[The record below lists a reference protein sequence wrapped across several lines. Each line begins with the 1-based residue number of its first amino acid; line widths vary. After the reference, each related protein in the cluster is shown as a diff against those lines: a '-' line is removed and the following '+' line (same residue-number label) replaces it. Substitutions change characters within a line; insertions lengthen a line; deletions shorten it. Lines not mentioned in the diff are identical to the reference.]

1 MTVFSALIVALWPM
15 LLPWALVVFSV
26 RIPARSTS
34 VNSVPEMSLRIASA
48 KVSVMLP
55 DTSFVAV
62 PSSGLNSG
70 DGAVV
75 STVNVALAAVPPLDA
90 AS

>member
-1 MTVFSALIVALWPM
+1 MFVPVEPVRL
-15 LLPWALVVFSV
+15 SV
-26 RIPARSTS
+26 RIPARSAS
-34 VNSVPEMSLRIASA
+34 VNSPPELSLRIASA

-75 STVNVALAAVPPLDA
+75 STVNVALTVRPWLPS